1 MIIGGGMA
9 FTFLKVLYDWEI
21 GNSLFDESAVEI
33 VREVVTSAKE
43 RGVKLHFP
51 VDFVCGN
58 KVSDDAETIVTEG
71 MVPKGFWGLDIGPK
85 TCEIYKEVIQR
96 CKTIIWNG
104 PQGLFEMKKFRN
116 GSESVV
122 NELTKATSHLSTGGG
137 ASLELLEGKMM
148 PGVQFLADK
157 PHTEA
162 ICQ

>member
-1 MIIGGGMA
+1 MA

-21 GNSLFDESAVEI
+21 GNSLFDESATEI
-33 VREVVTSAKE
+33 VKEVVERAKE

-58 KVSDDAETIVTEG
+58 KVADDADTCISEV
-71 MVPKGFWGLDIGPK
+71 MFPKCFWGLDIGPK
-85 TCEIYKEVIQR
+85 TIQIYKDVITR

-122 NELTKATSHLSTGGG
+122 NELTKATFGGAITIVGGGDSVSMVNSMGDGKASLSHLSTG
-137 ASLELLEGKMM
+137 
-148 PGVQFLADK
+148 
-157 PHTEA
+157 
-162 ICQ
+162 